1 MVKSSS
7 HNITIIGSGYV
18 GMSLGTLLSQLNKVT
33 IVDIDKE
40 KVKKINSGIS
50 PIKDPM
56 ISDYLKN
63 QDLNLKATDSLNGII
78 DSANLVI
85 IATPTDYNDET
96 GRFDTSSVDNTV
108 EEIFQHNNKAVV
120 IIKSTIPEG
129 HTDLLRAKY
138 KTDNIIFSPEFLREG
153 QALQDNLYPSRIIIG
168 SKCANAELFA
178 NILQEASLKKDVD
191 ILFTSSKEAEAIK
204 LFSNTSS
211 NEL

>member
-63 QDLNLKATDSLNGII
+63 QDLNLKATNSLNGII

-85 IATPTDYNDET
+85 IATPTDYDDGT
-96 GRFDTSSVDNTV
+96 GQFDTSSVDKSV
-108 EEIFQHNNKAVV
+108 EKILQHNSEAVI

-168 SKCANAELFA
+168 SKCNNAKFFA
-178 NILQEASLKKDVD
+178 NILQEASLKKDVE

-204 LFSNTSS
+204 LFSNTF
-211 NEL
+211 L